1 MNDRIFTYLI
11 DMPTRVH
18 EAVCP
23 CADGYTIYLN
33 SRLSYQ
39 DRIKAYNH
47 AMKHIESNDFE
58 SEEDIQ
64 TIEARAHRR

>member
-11 DMPTRVH
+11 DMPTKVH

-33 SRLSYQ
+33 SKLSYQ
-39 DRIKAYNH
+39 DRVKAYNH
-47 AMKHIESNDFE
+47 AMKHIENNDFE
-58 SEEDIQ
+58 RKEDVQ